1 MTLYEI
7 EQSILDCVDQESG
20 EVIDIEKLN
29 ELEMARDQKI
39 SNIACWIKDCRA
51 EAEAIKA
58 EKQALEKRQKV
69 AENKA
74 ESLKNFLRVY
84 LNGEKYKDGR
94 CSISYRKSTSTKID
108 EELDVNTL
116 PDEYKRVNVEADKTA
131 IKNALDAGIE
141 IEGCSLVENT
151 NVIIK

>member
-7 EQSILDCVDQESG
+7 EQSILDCVNEDG
-20 EVIDIEKLN
+20 EVVDIERLN

-39 SNIACWIKDCRA
+39 SNIACLVKDCKA
-51 EAEAIKA
+51 EADAIRE
-58 EKQALEKRQKV
+58 EKKNLDKRLAV
-69 AENKA
+69 AENRA

-84 LNGEKYKDGR
+84 LNGEKFKDGR

-108 EELDVNTL
+108 AELDVNTL
-116 PDEYKRVNVEADKTA
+116 PDEYKRVKIEADKTA

-141 IEGCSLVENT
+141 IEGCTLVEKT
-151 NVIIK
+151 SVIIK